1 MTVRTRTARVAGALA
16 LALAFALIAGALAGC
31 GGGKKPAAEAPPS
44 ASFPVTVTDDAGR
57 KVTISTRPERIVS
70 LAPANTE
77 IVAALGGL
85 DRLVGVTT
93 YCDYPAEV
101 ADIAKVG
108 DFIQPNLEAIAAA
121 RPDLVL
127 VTTGVQAEII
137 SQLEELGAVVV
148 AIDPQSLNDVFDS
161 IATVGAVIGE
171 PQAAAETVDSMR
183 VQLDDIGER
192 VENAPVRCFIEIAQ
206 DPLFTA
212 GSGTLLNDLIEH
224 AGGENVVTEAG
235 YVAYSV
241 EQLVKAD
248 PEVYL
253 ATRGSMSSPDDIQ
266 GRPGYASLAAVSAG
280 RVYVLDDNL
289 VSRPGPRVVEGVRQ
303 IAEALHPDV
312 FKE

>member
-101 ADIAKVG
+101 AGIAKVG

-148 AIDPQSLNDVFDS
+148 AIDPQSLNDVFTS
-161 IATVGAVIGE
+161 IDTVGAVIGE

>member
-148 AIDPQSLNDVFDS
+148 AIDPQSLNDVFTS
-161 IATVGAVIGE
+161 IDTVGAVIGE

>member
-57 KVTISTRPERIVS
+57 EVTVPSRPERIVS

-148 AIDPQSLNDVFDS
+148 AIDPQSLNDVFTS
-161 IATVGAVIGE
+161 IDTVGAVIGE

-280 RVYVLDDNL
+280 RVYVLEDNL